1 MCASRGFLCH
11 KKFLAYFFR
20 SVNFSGSYLPPY
32 WGGGLDKWKICE
44 IYDLDTKLLPFSW
57 LLSEGLCVDSYKNQI
72 KFSETTYIFAFLLGY
87 LLKGSYKTF
96 EDRLYFGL
104 LFWLP
109 IEGIFTFPP
118 CMSGANGKILS
129 NFWKSFQ
136 KYPAIRL
143 KKFLIIVR
151 RIFIGYSA
159 SKETN
164 TFLHGAA
171 CVVFIFSLISEGQ
184 KLYYTFSWTLNKE
197 RPAMQRHNTS
207 KQSAAV
213 VRNR

>member
-1 MCASRGFLCH
+1 M
-11 KKFLAYFFR
+11 
-20 SVNFSGSYLPPY
+20 
-32 WGGGLDKWKICE
+32 
-44 IYDLDTKLLPFSW
+44 KLLEGRKLFALW
-57 LLSEGLCVDSYKNQI
+57 LAS
-72 KFSETTYIFAFLLGY
+72 LLR
-87 LLKGSYKTF
+87 GSYKTF
-96 EDRLYFGL
+96 VESLYFGL

-109 IEGIFTFPP
+109 IEGLFTFPP
-118 CMSGANGKILS
+118 CLSGTNGKILR

-151 RIFIGYSA
+151 GIFIGYSA
-159 SKETN
+159 SKKTN
-164 TFLHGAA
+164 SFLHGAA
-171 CVVFIFSLISEGQ
+171 CVVFVFSLISEGQ